1 VRLMSTKRWTSI
13 AGAACVLLSTAT
25 PSQAAARG
33 DTAGG
38 DTVIASASD
47 RGAVYSI
54 GGGGPVCTWVLNTR
68 GDSGEVENASVT
80 TVVAG
85 AGNVSDQAAIVVI
98 NGVANF
104 VYTVTC
110 PGQASYERFVPV
122 NLDADHLIAELTD
135 VVRSRLQLPVPDIN
149 PTAESNG
156 IVNLGLWLAVEPQTI
171 DPITAQ
177 AGPAVWITVTP
188 TLTATTYDFGNGD
201 QVTCEGTGIPI
212 RDVHPDLDVIEQSP
226 TCGYTYRQSSPED
239 DPYQLTITTTWELP
253 YTSSDGT
260 GRIDPLD
267 MNLTIDYDVDEIQT
281 LGTNN

>member
-1 VRLMSTKRWTSI
+1 MRMRASVLVFVSVAALLTASTRVV
-13 AGAACVLLSTAT
+13 AGSTDR
-25 PSQAAARG
+25 QVQ
-33 DTAGG
+33 GG

-54 GGGGPVCTWVLNTR
+54 GGGGPVCTWVLDTR
-68 GDSGEVENASVT
+68 GDSGEVEDGATAVPDT
-80 TVVAG
+80 ATVVA
-85 AGNVSDQAAIVVI
+85 DQSVVVPI
-98 NGVANF
+98 NGIPHY

-110 PGQASYERFVPV
+110 PGRAGYKQFVPV
-122 NLDADHLIAELTD
+122 DLDADDLIAELTD